1 MVSLDHPLL
10 ILDRC
15 ILLKQLPL
23 MILVLKTTTLPPG
36 KENDQPQEN
45 GNKIRK
51 IGINMR
57 NILI

>member
-1 MVSLDHPLL
+1 M
-10 ILDRC
+10 
-15 ILLKQLPL
+15 KQLPL